1 MHFRSEFFPL
11 PHTVTHTSPPC
22 FYQNHIIHNQFTI
35 KILTGSSSKN
45 KQRNRGI
52 GHLAIGNGQGAMTGW
67 CDGFLECISGNSK
80 KRCIF
85 AD

>member
-22 FYQNHIIHNQFTI
+22 FYQNHMIHNPFTI

-45 KQRNRGI
+45 KQRNKGI
-52 GHLAIGNGQGAMTGW
+52 DHPAIGTG
-67 CDGFLECISGNSK
+67 
-80 KRCIF
+80 
-85 AD
+85 